1 MKYVEMKT
9 AIAAAERKHG
19 VHSLDLVSREIL
31 QTIASANLSNTKIR
45 VTDIKN
51 MDVFGTL
58 PTILTRLKT
67 LIEGGWIMRKE
78 DPDDARIVL
87 LEITPKARAV
97 FNKISKALEK
107 V

>member
-9 AIAAAERKHG
+9 AIAAAEREYG
-19 VHSLDLVSREIL
+19 ISSLDFVAREIL
-31 QTIASANLSNTKIR
+31 QTIASANLLKMKIR
-45 VTDIKN
+45 LTDVKD

-58 PTILTRLKT
+58 PTVLNRLNK
-67 LIEGGWIMRKE
+67 LVEGGWIVKKQ
-78 DPDDARIVL
+78 DPDDGRTLL
-87 LEITPKARAV
+87 LEITPKTRAV